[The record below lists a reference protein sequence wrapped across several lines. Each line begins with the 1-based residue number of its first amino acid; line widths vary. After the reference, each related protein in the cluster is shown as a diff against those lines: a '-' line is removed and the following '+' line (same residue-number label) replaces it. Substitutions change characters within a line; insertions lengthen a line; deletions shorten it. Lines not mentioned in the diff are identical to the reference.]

1 MLETQISTRVSTLQH
16 ATLLSWYAMKK
27 KMEIYYKNL
36 KGVHF
41 PKDSQKY
48 KYNDILKLICKN
60 SLKLA
65 LVLAKVKRH
74 FLNNHGDVFSVK
86 E

>member
-1 MLETQISTRVSTLQH
+1 
-16 ATLLSWYAMKK
+16 MKK

-48 KYNDILKLICKN
+48 KYNDILKLILRPLL
-60 SLKLA
+60 LKLTELA
-65 LVLAKVKRH
+65 VIVRYVLLSLICFMV
-74 FLNNHGDVFSVK
+74 NSN
-86 E
+86 EQ